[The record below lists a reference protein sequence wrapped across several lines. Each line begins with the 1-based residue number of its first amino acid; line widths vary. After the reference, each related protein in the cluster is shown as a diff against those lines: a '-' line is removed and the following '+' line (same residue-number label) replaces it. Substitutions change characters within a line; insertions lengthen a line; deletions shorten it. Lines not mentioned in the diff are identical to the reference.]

1 LLDARES
8 AWCTNLVSSDPA
20 GRPARRGRDK
30 LTSLLMVLA
39 ALVWIVAGYFA
50 TRKKPADASPASAAE
65 PTVNSTA
72 TADPSTTTTSS
83 SSAPSPPAGATD
95 VDACVRG
102 LFPDKAFSKRTPKFD
117 FVCTQTDAVR
127 GASEIKSILVV
138 EGRGGVTQGMRD
150 WAGLEWYA
158 LPAFSLMRVTCCAKP
173 PALEWKPKPA
183 CPVDEALRKFEEVA
197 PNGSE
202 EAVEAAIEE
211 YGKTAR
217 CLDQFNQRRAFGQ
230 TGPPGAG
237 GTALKRFLARA
248 HRK

>member
-1 LLDARES
+1 MS
-8 AWCTNLVSSDPA
+8 SVSRDSA

-30 LTSLLMVLA
+30 VTTLLMTLA
-39 ALVWIVAGYFA
+39 ALVWLVAGYFA
-50 TRKKPADASPASAAE
+50 TRKKPTEGSAATAASTSAAPAGGAAETATPSAAATASASAE
-65 PTVNSTA
+65 STA
-72 TADPSTTTTSS
+72 A
-83 SSAPSPPAGATD
+83 AGD

-102 LFPDKAFSKRTPKFD
+102 LFPDKAFSERTPKFD

-127 GASEIKSILVV
+127 GATEIKSILVV

-173 PALEWKPKPA
+173 PVLEWNPKPA

-197 PNGSE
+197 PNGSD
-202 EAVEAAIEE
+202 EALEAAIEG

-217 CLDQFNQRRAFGQ
+217 CLEQFNQRRAFGQ

-248 HRK
+248 NKK